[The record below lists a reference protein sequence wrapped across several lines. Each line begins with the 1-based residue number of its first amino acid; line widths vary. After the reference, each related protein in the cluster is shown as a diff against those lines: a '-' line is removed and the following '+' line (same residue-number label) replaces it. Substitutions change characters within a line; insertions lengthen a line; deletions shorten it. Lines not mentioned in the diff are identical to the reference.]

1 MTAALAYPFDPD
13 GTGMTSAQT
22 IDAMWRELALL
33 NRRAAAIRAALATLE
48 VEPLPN
54 VMEPLPPR
62 AVKPRNIR
70 ARIAAVL
77 AEAYEPLSAQAIA
90 LAAGIGVAAVR
101 AELAAMGRADEAIR
115 VGQRWVG
122 A

>member
-1 MTAALAYPFDPD
+1 MVD
-13 GTGMTSAQT
+13 AQA
-22 IDAMWRELALL
+22 IDAMRRELASLDQ
-33 NRRAAAIRAALATLE
+33 RREAILAALTTLD

-70 ARIAAVL
+70 ARIATVL

>member
-1 MTAALAYPFDPD
+1 MVD
-13 GTGMTSAQT
+13 AQT
-22 IDAMWRELALL
+22 IDAMWLELAQL

-62 AVKPRNIR
+62 AVRPRNLR
-70 ARIAAVL
+70 PRISAVL
-77 AEAYEPLSAQAIA
+77 ADAYEPLSAQAIA
-90 LAAGIGVAAVR
+90 LAAGVGVAAVR

-115 VGQRWVG
+115 GGQRWVG